1 MNGSSCK
8 GAAARPRDRVTIA
21 WWILFAVV
29 IGTVVFIR
37 LRLLAIPLE
46 RDEGEYAY
54 AGQLMLE
61 GIAPYQLAY
70 NMKFP
75 GTYAA
80 YALSMALFG
89 QTPAG
94 IHLGLLLANL
104 AAVTLVFL
112 IARRL
117 MNTVGAMVAAATY
130 AVASLSPSVLG
141 LAAHAEHFVVLPAL
155 GGAFLLLDRDVMRG
169 PRIFASGLLFGIA
182 VLMKQ
187 PAIFFLI
194 FGGGYLFYRCIR
206 ESANWRA
213 STIRLAL
220 FSGGAL
226 APVAL
231 TFLVLWAAGVLPKA
245 WFWTIHYARA
255 YATIVPLGE
264 GLLIA
269 ADATRK
275 ILQSLW
281 PFGALAAIG
290 VAGLLWNGQLRKHAV
305 FVALLLLG
313 SGAALCSG
321 LYFREH
327 YYICVLPVFSLLV
340 GATFATSLET
350 FGRWRRTSESVSL
363 VVAAAALFYPFL
375 NQSQLFFSL
384 TPEEACTWIYRGN
397 IFRDAVRIG
406 EYLRA
411 HTQPNDTI
419 AVIGSEP
426 EIYFYA
432 QRHSA
437 TGYIY
442 TYALMEEHKHAHA
455 MQEEMEC
462 EIERAGPKF
471 LVYISLQT
479 SWFIASWSDL
489 SIIQWA
495 TDYSSRGHHPIGSVN
510 VWPDGHTDYCLPCD
524 RTIDGSSSVLIF
536 ERSP

>member
-1 MNGSSCK
+1 MKGSSCK
-8 GAAARPRDRVTIA
+8 GAAARPRDRVMIA
-21 WWILFAVV
+21 WWILFALV

-54 AGQLMLE
+54 AGQLMLQ

-104 AAVTLVFL
+104 AAVTLVFF

-155 GGAFLLLDRDVMRG
+155 GGALLLLERDVMRG
-169 PRIFASGLLFGIA
+169 ARIFFSGLLFGIA

-206 ESANWRA
+206 ERANWRA
-213 STIRLAL
+213 STMRLAL
-220 FSGGAL
+220 FTGGAL
-226 APVAL
+226 VPVAL
-231 TFLVLWAAGVLPKA
+231 AFLLLWASGVLPKA

-255 YATIVPLGE
+255 YGTIVPFGE

-269 ADATRK
+269 AGASRK
-275 ILQSLW
+275 IFQSLW
-281 PFGALAAIG
+281 PLGALAALG
-290 VAGLLWNGQLRKHAV
+290 VAGLLWNGRLRKHAV
-305 FVALLLLG
+305 FVAFLLLG
-313 SGAALCSG
+313 SSAELCSG

-340 GATFATSLET
+340 GVTFATSLEA
-350 FGRWRRTSESVSL
+350 FGRWRRTSQSVSL
-363 VVAAAALFYPFL
+363 VVAAAALFYPLL
-375 NQSQLFFSL
+375 NQSQLFFVL
-384 TPEEACTWIYRGN
+384 TPEEACTRIYRGN

-406 EYLRA
+406 DYLRA

-442 TYALMEEHKHAHA
+442 TYALMEEQKYAHA
-455 MQEEMEC
+455 MQEEMEH
-462 EIERAGPKF
+462 EIEQAGPKF

-495 TDYSSRGHHPIGSVN
+495 TDYSSRGHHAVGSVN

-536 ERSP
+536 ERNP